1 MTARGAVKS
10 GPAGAVTVS
19 RRLEK
24 AIAELRRLQKL
35 LLCGEGLD
43 PRILTD
49 FREAL
54 NRVRN
59 TAWSAQQYMAF
70 EATGQDSTSVL
81 SILAAERV
89 RATYQL
95 CQAIQ
100 ADLKS
105 KDVRFQTGPLIQLY
119 LAAKT
124 LTEQLGDVVG
134 KLE

>member
-1 MTARGAVKS
+1 VKS
-10 GPAGAVTVS
+10 GSSGAVTVS

-24 AIAELRRLQKL
+24 AITELRRLQRL
-35 LLCGEGLD
+35 LLSGEGLD

-49 FREAL
+49 FRDAL

-59 TAWSAQQYMAF
+59 TAWSAQQYIAST
-70 EATGQDSTSVL
+70 ATGQDSASVL
-81 SILAAERV
+81 SILAGERV
-89 RATYQL
+89 RAAYQL

-105 KDVRFQTGPLIQLY
+105 NDVRFQKGHLIQLH
-119 LAAKT
+119 LATKT
-124 LTEQLGDVVG
+124 LTEQLGDVVD

>member
-10 GPAGAVTVS
+10 GQTGSANVS

-24 AIAELRRLQKL
+24 AISELRRVHKL
-35 LLCGEGLD
+35 LLSGEGLD

-49 FREAL
+49 FRDAL

-81 SILAAERV
+81 SILAGERV

-95 CQAIQ
+95 CRAIQ
-100 ADLKS
+100 TDLKS
-105 KDVRFQTGPLIQLY
+105 DDVQFQTGHLIQLY
-119 LAAKT
+119 LAAKA
-124 LTEQLGDVVG
+124 LTGQLSDVVG